1 MEKAP
6 TNPKESANDDFT
18 IEITSITVTEIN
30 TNVCI
35 NFFLLD
41 NELPLDHLKSLKL
54 WDVFV
59 LTVLDSGQILLKRVD
74 AREEQFEPVQL
85 ELDI

>member
-1 MEKAP
+1 MRYCDYEFELLP
-6 TNPKESANDDFT
+6 DG
-18 IEITSITVTEIN
+18 SI
-30 TNVCI
+30 
-35 NFFLLD
+35 LLD

>member
-1 MEKAP
+1 MRYYDKMRFYDYEFELLP
-6 TNPKESANDDFT
+6 DG
-18 IEITSITVTEIN
+18 SI
-30 TNVCI
+30 
-35 NFFLLD
+35 LLD
-41 NELPLDHLKSLKL
+41 KELSLDHLKSLNL

-74 AREEQFEPVQL
+74 ASHWASDAQL